1 MHRLL
6 LCLLL
11 SLCAGAAFA
20 ENRYV
25 DLHKV
30 VEPVAKLAG
39 LRYVSADLRVKS
51 TNATVKPETIAFTI
65 RASGGDITVPVD
77 ADGRLVLPI
86 TDALVAENP
95 VVVSNQPEGSLEIS
109 VSFDVRADPQQTF
122 DYALLDAMRREYDEV
137 VGRQKLMWRLFAPD
151 GDGLLIRF
159 PKGSEAT
166 VTVALANGPVR
177 YAADEK
183 DEVRLPNKAEWRRQN
198 PRIETSVKPEKVA
211 LNLRG

>member
-11 SLCAGAAFA
+11 SLFAVAASA
-20 ENRYV
+20 ENRYL
-25 DLHKV
+25 DLHKIV
-30 VEPVAKLAG
+30 APVANLEG
-39 LRYVSADLRVKS
+39 LRYVSADLHAKS
-51 TNATVKPETIAFTI
+51 TNATVKPDAIVFTI
-65 RASGGDITVPVD
+65 RASGGDVAVPVR
-77 ADGRLVLPI
+77 ADGKFELPI

-95 VVVSNQPEGSLEIS
+95 VVETNQPEGSLEIS
-109 VSFDVRADPQQTF
+109 MTFDVRADPQQTF
-122 DYALLDAMRREYDEV
+122 DYALLDAMRREYDQV
-137 VGRQKLMWRLFAPD
+137 VGRQKLTWRLFAPN

-159 PKGSEAT
+159 PKGSDAT
-166 VTVALANGPVR
+166 VTVALASGPVR

-183 DEVRLPNKAEWRRQN
+183 DEVRLPDKAEWRRQN